1 MSIGIFVLGG
11 VLALLI
17 IGMTALVI
25 LWAREE
31 SAKAVQAP
39 LFERAQPG
47 TYCVQ
52 LVDTG
57 RRTTSII
64 SLIRRASDVSLS
76 DAYAMANHP
85 PAIIARDISKDDA
98 EWLVEQLSEKGA
110 TARVLEDT

>member
-1 MSIGIFVLGG
+1 MTMGTVILGG

-31 SAKAVQAP
+31 SAKAVEAP
-39 LFERAQPG
+39 FFERAQPG

-52 LVDTG
+52 LVVTG
-57 RRTTSII
+57 RRITSVI

-85 PAIIARDISKDDA
+85 PAIIARGISKEDA

-110 TARVLEDT
+110 TARILEDT